1 MQVYIYIFLILI
13 VRAAA
18 VLQNG
23 IRQKWGKKRH
33 LVHVSRQVRVER
45 VFDRIIISSYDVSV
59 HSL

>member
-23 IRQKWGKKRH
+23 IRQKWAQM
-33 LVHVSRQVRVER
+33 LCVVHVSRQVRVER
-45 VFDRIIISSYDVSV
+45 VK
-59 HSL
+59 

>member
-23 IRQKWGKKRH
+23 ICQKWDKKRH
-33 LVHVSRQVRVER
+33 IVLVLREVHVER
-45 VFDRIIISSYDVSV
+45 VVIF
-59 HSL
+59 